1 MEDGFAR
8 EGVLARCN
16 QNRDASD
23 EDVECV
29 NARRAASVLAADEE
43 QAKRSDRAA
52 QSERK
57 LVAMRDRGARAEQA
71 HQQAEAAAEAA
82 SDAAYEARWR
92 DAKPPAQQAGD
103 GKSSAPSFGA
113 PIGDKMPSMN
123 EPLARRRDLRG
134 LALAGAR
141 AARDRARRRDS
152 AEGGRGAAG
161 SSRSKKALSFR
172 GHSARATRA
181 RPRADLRRYFGA
193 SSIG

>member
-123 EPLARRRDLRG
+123 ERSHVDEIYGDSLSRVPERPEIELAAATPPKGDVAPPQLEIEK
-134 LALAGAR
+134 GAVIPR
-141 AARDRARRRDS
+141 PFRQSDAS
-152 AEGGRGAAG
+152 A
-161 SSRSKKALSFR
+161 SSR
-172 GHSARATRA
+172 
-181 RPRADLRRYFGA
+181 
-193 SSIG
+193 